1 MKEYF
6 LNKSNCIVI
15 LALGLITVTL
25 PLGQGLADQFEEA
38 KPNNWHHWR
47 GPDANGVSITA
58 KPPVQWSPTNNIQ
71 WKFPIEGKGSSTP
84 IIWENKLFL
93 LTSVNTGE
101 VDPTLPRPEDQPKR
115 IFGITHPNTFYE
127 FVVLCLDRNTGNMLW
142 SRLATRRIPHEGTHG
157 DNDFAS
163 ASPTT
168 DGERLY
174 CWFGSAGLFCFDL
187 DGNKLWDTDLG
198 KAHVSASLGEGSS
211 PVVHNGKL
219 VIVRDHKR
227 QSTIQVLN
235 AKTGKLL
242 WKVNRNEGNTWAT
255 PAVVKAGGKTQVIT
269 TASGKIRSYDLYTG
283 KVIWKSTGLTGNA
296 IPCPVVECDV
306 VYCMSGY
313 KGYSLMAIP
322 LDARGD
328 ISGSDK
334 ILWTKKRGTPYVP
347 SPLLYDGLLIYT
359 QSNQALY
366 SAVNAQNGK
375 TYIDR
380 QRLKGLSNIYGSP
393 VGGAGRIYLTDRS
406 GTTLVL
412 KRSRELNI
420 LARNQL
426 GEQAVSSPALVGNQL
441 FLRGRKHLHAISQE
455 KDLN

>member
-15 LALGLITVTL
+15 VALGLITVTL

-71 WKFPIEGKGSSTP
+71 WKVPIEGKGSSTP

-93 LTSVNTGE
+93 LTSINTGE

-255 PAVVKAGGKTQVIT
+255 PAVVKSRGKPQVIT
-269 TASGKIRSYDLYTG
+269 TASGKVRSYDLDTG

-296 IPCPVVECDV
+296 IPCPVVERDV

-322 LDARGD
+322 LDVRGD

-366 SAVNAQNGK
+366 STVNAQNGK
-375 TYIDR
+375 SYIDR

-393 VGGAGRIYLTDRS
+393 VGAASRIYLTDRS

-426 GEQAVSSPALVGNQL
+426 GEQVVSSPALVGNQL

>member
-1 MKEYF
+1 MTKMT
-6 LNKSNCIVI
+6 LNKTNCTAIAT
-15 LALGLITVTL
+15 LALIAPMLL
-25 PLGQGLADQFEEA
+25 HGQAHADQFEEA

-47 GPDANGVSITA
+47 GPDANGVSTTA
-58 KPPVQWSPTNNIQ
+58 KPPVQWSSTNNIQ
-71 WKFPIEGKGSSTP
+71 WKVPIEGNGSSTP
-84 IIWENKLFL
+84 IVWENKLFL
-93 LTSVNTGE
+93 LTAINTGE
-101 VDPTLPRPEDQPKR
+101 VDPSLPRPEDQPKR

-127 FVVLCLDRNTGNMLW
+127 FVVLCLDRNTGNVLW

-187 DGNKLWDTDLG
+187 DGNKLWDSDLG
-198 KAHVSASLGEGSS
+198 KAQVSASLGEGSS
-211 PVVHNGKL
+211 PVVHDGKL
-219 VIVRDHKR
+219 VIVRDHKG
-227 QSTIQVLN
+227 QSTIQALN

-255 PAVVKAGGKTQVIT
+255 PAVVKAAGRTQVIT
-269 TASGKIRSYDLYTG
+269 TASGKVRSYDIETG
-283 KVIWKSTGLTGNA
+283 KVIWKTTGLTGNA
-296 IPCPVVECDV
+296 IPCPVVERDV

-347 SPLLYDGLLIYT
+347 SPLLYDGLLVYT

-366 SAVNAQNGK
+366 SAVSARSGK
-375 TYIDR
+375 THIDR
-380 QRLKGLSNIYGSP
+380 ERLKGMRSVYGSP
-393 VGGAGRIYLTDRS
+393 VGAAGRVYLTDRS

-420 LARNQL
+420 LARNEL
-426 GEQAVSSPALVGNQL
+426 GEQVVSSPALVGKQL
-441 FLRGRKHLHAISQE
+441 FLRGRKHLHAIAQE

>member
-6 LNKSNCIVI
+6 LNKSNYIVI
-15 LALGLITVTL
+15 VALGLITVTL

-71 WKFPIEGKGSSTP
+71 WKVPIEGKGSSTP

-255 PAVVKAGGKTQVIT
+255 PAVVKSGGKTQVIA
-269 TASGKIRSYDLYTG
+269 TASGKVRSYDLDTG

-296 IPCPVVECDV
+296 IPCPVVEHDV

-412 KRSRELNI
+412 KRSQELNI
-420 LARNQL
+420 IARNQL
-426 GEQAVSSPALVGNQL
+426 GEQVVSSPALVGNQL

>member
-1 MKEYF
+1 MI
-6 LNKSNCIVI
+6 LNKRFVVT
-15 LALGLITVTL
+15 ALGLLTASL
-25 PLGQGLADQFEEA
+25 PLGQALGQDFDKA
-38 KPNNWHHWR
+38 KPNHWHQWR
-47 GPDANGVSITA
+47 GPAANGVSTTA
-58 KPPVQWSPTNNIQ
+58 KPPVQWSPTTNIQ
-71 WKFPIEGKGSSTP
+71 WKVPIEGKGSSTP
-84 IIWENKLFL
+84 IVWGDKIFL
-93 LTSVNTGE
+93 LTAVNTGK
-101 VDPTLPRPEDQPKR
+101 VDPSLPKPEDQPKR
-115 IFGITHPNTFYE
+115 VFGITHPNTTYE
-127 FVVLCLDRNTGNMLW
+127 FVVICLDRKTGGLLW
-142 SRLATRRIPHEGTHG
+142 SRMATRRIPHEGTHG

-187 DGNKLWDTDLG
+187 DGNQLWENDLG

-211 PVVHNGKL
+211 PVLHDGKL

-227 QSTIQVLN
+227 QSTIQTLD
-235 AKTGKLL
+235 AKTGKVL
-242 WKVNRNEGNTWAT
+242 WKVDRHEGNAWAT
-255 PAVVKAGGKTQVIT
+255 PAVVKAAGRTQVIT
-269 TASGKIRSYDLYTG
+269 TASGKVRSYDLETG
-283 KVIWKSTGLTGNA
+283 KVIWKTTGLTGNA
-296 IPCPVVECDV
+296 IPCPVVEHDV

-347 SPLLYDGLLIYT
+347 SPLLYDGLLVYT

-366 SAVNAQNGK
+366 TVVNAKSGK

-380 QRLKGLSNIYGSP
+380 ERLKGVRSVYSSP
-393 VGGAGRIYLTDRS
+393 VGAAGRIYLTDRS

-420 LARNQL
+420 LARNEL
-426 GEQAVSSPALVGNQL
+426 GEQVVSSPALVGDQL
-441 FLRGRKHLHAISQE
+441 FLRGREHLYAIAQE